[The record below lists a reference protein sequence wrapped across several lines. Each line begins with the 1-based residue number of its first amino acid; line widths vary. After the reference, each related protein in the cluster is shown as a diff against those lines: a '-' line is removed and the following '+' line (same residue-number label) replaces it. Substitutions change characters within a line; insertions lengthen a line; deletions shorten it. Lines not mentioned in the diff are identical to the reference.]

1 MRDFRDSKAMAHTLR
16 ASLAATAGV
25 GQGGASAAMA
35 HKERIR
41 KTHIEQTAPRGSPT
55 SRALLSGIV
64 ISGQIMQFLVQGRPS
79 AKIGEPD
86 FQAGPLRSATHWSDS
101 IGCRSGKR
109 R

>member
-41 KTHIEQTAPRGSPT
+41 KTHI
-55 SRALLSGIV
+55 
-64 ISGQIMQFLVQGRPS
+64 
-79 AKIGEPD
+79 K
-86 FQAGPLRSATHWSDS
+86 
-101 IGCRSGKR
+101 
-109 R
+109 